1 MYVCN
6 LEVFNCSHHT
16 FYNKFSI
23 RTPSELLTIKMPT
36 KQIIEIKVFWKR
48 KTANQNKTAV
58 VNRLALKHK
67 LKIRCRAKKKSM
79 TISEEI
85 WKDFYFY
92 YFF

>member
-36 KQIIEIKVFWKR
+36 KQIIEIKVFWK
-48 KTANQNKTAV
+48 KKPANQNKTAV

-67 LKIRCRAKKKSM
+67 LKIRCRAKKKRV
-79 TISEEI
+79 
-85 WKDFYFY
+85 
-92 YFF
+92 